1 MNSKKPFLMR
11 IECLDILIPPDVE
24 PDDAPKNI
32 NPKNNI
38 VRKGVHPAKSA
49 VTKPVVVIIATIW
62 KKACLKLDSSLPK
75 ISGCS
80 NVVCCKSTKL

>member
-1 MNSKKPFLMR
+1 MR

-49 VTKPVVVIIATIW
+49 VTKPVVVIIATI
-62 KKACLKLDSSLPK
+62 
-75 ISGCS
+75 
-80 NVVCCKSTKL
+80 